1 MNKYKI
7 IVVGPKTLLSVLNI
21 KSAEISRN
29 IEDLNDTIKELELMD
44 ISRKLP
50 FSHRLY
56 ILSSTHGP
64 FIKIEQMLG
73 H

>member
-7 IVVGPKTLLSVLNI
+7 IVVGPKTLLSVCNI

-29 IEDLNDTIKELELMD
+29 IDLNDTIKELELMD

-50 FSHRLY
+50 FSNRLY